1 MLRNYYF
8 FRVLIIL
15 LSFYLTNSVYSQDNL
30 IKDSINP
37 YCQANDIDEF
47 FQDKKIK
54 NIEIITD
61 KRKKWIKNALRI
73 VVDFNSEE
81 SKVKDQIN
89 QITKIGINW
98 FDFRIDK
105 KYKKKFKSTVI
116 VNFEGK
122 LSCKFRAKIRIT
134 GDTWFHVD
142 WKNGTPLTSLHVEL
156 LDGHINSITRFKLLL
171 PKSRFGNNEIIAS
184 SLLKELGFL
193 SPRTFMVTADVN
205 GLSEEYI
212 FQEDLRKEFLEN
224 LQLKEGPILEGDE
237 RFTVNLKDNKMMPS
251 LSLARITN
259 KNFLLKGETNEKI
272 ALLAVSNLNLIFL
285 QHHQSKIP
293 NFDYIRKMRLFINT
307 DKFFADKLNRERFQ
321 TFDSLMHALSALH
334 GLSSDDRRF
343 YFDPIYQY
351 YLPIYYDGKSQ
362 IMDKKKVHGLKY
374 LSTYATADAK
384 AGATNAIKLVR
395 SIKHDVF
402 RKKLFDLGVNLSSQD
417 YEKLIKKII
426 TRLEVINAAEPDQ
439 VQFLETKKYFSDI
452 NPDII
457 KNRKLIFVDYDK
469 KEFYLCTFNL
479 DKCEIQKLNKSKRDL
494 ANILSQRF
502 TRLNKNLTDA
512 EYLFVYDDINYDKEK
527 IENQKIW
534 NISKINNQFIVKYNK
549 DIKVE
554 IDSQN
559 KKIKI
564 KQTSNAG
571 RAIITGKRLEGW
583 DVTFEGSQNII
594 NNIPKDYLGLTGC
607 LTLLDIEVID
617 ISLYSKN
624 STCEDAINFI
634 RTKGD
639 VKTVNILDS
648 MSDALDIDFS
658 HININQ
664 VEIRNAKNDC
674 LDLSYGNYLINK
686 INIKNCGDKGIS
698 VGEKSNAVFKEVKI
712 NHSNIAVA
720 VKDTS
725 FVKVESSEIFH
736 SPICFSAYRKKQ
748 EFAGAKIKILQT
760 NCKNNQLFVQEGSK
774 IVLDK

>member
-1 MLRNYYF
+1 M
-8 FRVLIIL
+8 
-15 LSFYLTNSVYSQDNL
+15 
-30 IKDSINP
+30 P
-37 YCQANDIDEF
+37 
-47 FQDKKIK
+47 
-54 NIEIITD
+54 
-61 KRKKWIKNALRI
+61 
-73 VVDFNSEE
+73 
-81 SKVKDQIN
+81 
-89 QITKIGINW
+89 
-98 FDFRIDK
+98 
-105 KYKKKFKSTVI
+105 
-116 VNFEGK
+116 
-122 LSCKFRAKIRIT
+122 
-134 GDTWFHVD
+134 
-142 WKNGTPLTSLHVEL
+142 
-156 LDGHINSITRFKLLL
+156 
-171 PKSRFGNNEIIAS
+171 
-184 SLLKELGFL
+184 
-193 SPRTFMVTADVN
+193 
-205 GLSEEYI
+205 GLSLSRI
-212 FQEDLRKEFLEN
+212 INRNFSLR
-224 LQLKEGPILEGDE
+224 
-237 RFTVNLKDNKMMPS
+237 
-251 LSLARITN
+251 
-259 KNFLLKGETNEKI
+259 GETNGKI
-272 ALLAVSNLNLIFL
+272 ALLAVSNLNLMYL
-285 QHHQSKIP
+285 QHHQSITP
-293 NFDYIRKMRLFINT
+293 NRDFMVKKLYINT
-307 DKFFADKLNRERFQ
+307 NKFFIDKLNRERFQ
-321 TFDSLMHALSALH
+321 TFDSLMHGLDAIH
-334 GLSSDDRRF
+334 GLYYDNRRF
-343 YFDPIYQY
+343 YFDPINQY
-351 YLPIYYDGKSQ
+351 YLPIYYDGDSL
-362 IMDKKKVHGLKY
+362 IMNDKKRVFGLKY
-374 LSTYATADAK
+374 LSTGASADAK
-384 AGATNAIKLVR
+384 AGAINAIKL
-395 SIKHDVF
+395 IGNINHDIF
-402 RKKLFDLGVNLSSQD
+402 KKKLFNLGVNLSSQD
-417 YEKLIKKII
+417 YDKLIKRII
-426 TRLEVINAAEPDQ
+426 TRLEVINTGETEP
-439 VQFLETKKYFSDI
+439 VQFLKMKKYFSDI

-457 KNRKLIFVDYDK
+457 KNRKLIFINYNK
-469 KEFYLCTFNL
+469 KQFYLCPFNL
-479 DKCEIQKLNKSKRDL
+479 DRCEVEKINKSKRDL

-502 TRLNKNLTDA
+502 TRLDKNLTDA

-624 STCEDAINFI
+624 STCEDSINFI
-634 RTKGD
+634 RAKGD

-648 MSDALDIDFS
+648 MSDAFDIDFS

-712 NHSNIAVA
+712 NHSNIAIA
-720 VKDTS
+720 AKDTS

-760 NCKNNQLFVQEGSK
+760 NCKNNQLFVQKGSK

>member
-54 NIEIITD
+54 NIEIIID
-61 KRKKWIKNALRI
+61 KRKKWIKNALGI
-73 VVDFNSEE
+73 LVDFNSEE
-81 SKVKDQIN
+81 SKIKDQVN

-98 FDFRIDK
+98 FNFRIDE
-105 KYKKKFKSTVI
+105 KYKKKFKSTLV
-116 VNFEGK
+116 VNFKGK
-122 LSCKFRAKIRIT
+122 LSCKFRAKIRVT
-134 GDTWFHVD
+134 GDIWEHID
-142 WKNGTPLTSLHVEL
+142 WKNGSPLTSVHVEL
-156 LDGHINSITRFKLLL
+156 LDGHINSITRFKLFI
-171 PKSRFGNNEIIAS
+171 PKARYGKNEIFVS
-184 SLLKELGFL
+184 SLLSELGFL
-193 SPRTFMVTADVN
+193 APRTFMVPATIN
-205 GLSEEYI
+205 GASYEYM

-224 LQLKEGPILEGDE
+224 LKLVEGPILEGDE
-237 RFTVNLKDNKMMPS
+237 RFSMRLKDSMPGLS
-251 LSLARITN
+251 LSRIVN
-259 KNFLLKGETNEKI
+259 RNFSLKGETNGKI
-272 ALLAVSNLNLIFL
+272 ALLAVSNLNLMYL
-285 QHHQSKIP
+285 QHHQSITP
-293 NFDYIRKMRLFINT
+293 NRDFMVKKLYINT
-307 DKFFADKLNRERFQ
+307 NKFFIDKLNRERFQ
-321 TFDSLMHALSALH
+321 TFDSLMHGLDAIH
-334 GLSSDDRRF
+334 GLYYDNRRF
-343 YFDPIYQY
+343 YFDPINQY
-351 YLPIYYDGKSQ
+351 YLPIYYDGDSL
-362 IMDKKKVHGLKY
+362 IMNDKKRVFGLKY
-374 LSTYATADAK
+374 LSTGASADAK
-384 AGATNAIKLVR
+384 AGAINAIKL
-395 SIKHDVF
+395 IGNINHDIF
-402 RKKLFDLGVNLSSQD
+402 KKKLFNLGINLSSQD
-417 YEKLIKKII
+417 YDKLIKRII
-426 TRLEVINAAEPDQ
+426 TRLEVINTGETEP
-439 VQFLETKKYFSDI
+439 VQFLKMKKYFSDI

-457 KNRKLIFVDYDK
+457 KNRKLIFINYNK
-469 KEFYLCTFNL
+469 KQFYLCTFNL
-479 DKCEIQKLNKSKRDL
+479 DRCEVEKINKSKRDL

-502 TRLNKNLTDA
+502 TRLDKNLTDA

-624 STCEDAINFI
+624 STCEDSINFI
-634 RTKGD
+634 RAKGD

-648 MSDALDIDFS
+648 MSDAFDIDFS

-698 VGEKSNAVFKEVKI
+698 VGEKSDAVFKEVKI

-720 VKDTS
+720 AKDTS

-760 NCKNNQLFVQEGSK
+760 NCKNNQLFVQKGSK